1 GIKVLIKVNNAAR
14 MAFIDDLALE
24 LFTLS
29 LIGVV
34 SIYLTGTAY
43 IYYRKGIKDVE
54 KVMRPGAFVLAVLAV
69 IVLIMG
75 IYGEMTWPL
84 PGSYNIL
91 FYDPYLL
98 FGIVLMSVSLS
109 IILGQKLQFS
119 GILAFFSGLIA
130 LYYGANAYIDK
141 MTASPIAMLGL
152 YISFGLTGVFTFPS
166 TLIYDILPA
175 KEKVSRLWTVVLILF
190 WIGLVISTI
199 LSALTAIEAVPQHLL
214 SPP

>member
-1 GIKVLIKVNNAAR
+1 

-29 LIGVV
+29 LVGVV
-34 SIYLTGTAY
+34 SIYLTGYAY
-43 IYYRKGIKDVE
+43 IYYRKGMKDVE
-54 KVMRPGAFVLAVLAV
+54 KVMKPGAFILAILGF
-69 IVLIMG
+69 IVTIMG

-98 FGIVLMSVSLS
+98 FGIVLLAVSLS

-130 LYYGANAYIDK
+130 LYYGANAYLDK
-141 MTASPIAMLGL
+141 MTSSPIAMLGL
-152 YISFGLTGVFTFPS
+152 YISFGLTGVFTYPS
-166 TLIYDILPA
+166 TLIYDILPS
-175 KEKVSRLWTVVLILF
+175 KDKVSKLWTVVLILF
-190 WIGLVISTI
+190 WIGLLISTV